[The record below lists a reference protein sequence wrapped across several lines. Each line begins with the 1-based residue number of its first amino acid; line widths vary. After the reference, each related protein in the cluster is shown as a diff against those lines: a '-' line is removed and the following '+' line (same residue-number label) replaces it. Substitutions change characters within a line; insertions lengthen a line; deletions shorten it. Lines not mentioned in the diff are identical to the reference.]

1 MPSRPLP
8 DTLGLSVIALLRSN
22 PPLRRL
28 LATWLQSCLGTGA
41 GYVALLLLTYRHL
54 HTSWAIAAVLL
65 AEFVPAIAL
74 GSWCGALADRYRK
87 RPLIIVA
94 NLVQATAFGGLAVT
108 HTALSILA
116 FALLAG
122 MGNALQRPALRSAL
136 PVVAGDARQVA
147 AAMYDTCRWIGIT
160 VGPLIA
166 AGLFALS
173 GIGLPLALNGLSF
186 LVAAITI
193 ATIAVDKTPP
203 EHAPTTGR
211 GSGVRAGL
219 SEAFEAPGIAAVIA
233 CSSGA
238 IIAGG
243 LLNVCEPFLATRVLH
258 GSGSDYALLVACYGG
273 GMVTASGVVARRGT
287 MPARVLIHRYLSALV
302 LTAAGMTGSAIVGSI
317 LPATVAFAATGYA
330 NALLLVSETQLIQLR
345 VPHSVQGRL
354 FGAKDTVEG
363 ACILLG
369 LAGAAALIAAAGVRF
384 TLATGAV
391 ICGFCA
397 IAGIAALR
405 GASHGPE
412 PDDDLGD
419 VDFVTPQP

>member
-1 MPSRPLP
+1 VDSARVGPSRPLP
-8 DTLGLSVIALLRSN
+8 DTLGLSVIGLLRSN

-28 LATWLQSCLGTGA
+28 LGTWLQSCLGTGA

-94 NLVQATAFGGLAVT
+94 NLVQASAFFGLALT
-108 HTALSILA
+108 HTAVPILA
-116 FALLAG
+116 FAVLAG

-136 PVVAGDARQVA
+136 PLVAGEARQVA

-173 GIGLPLALNGLSF
+173 GVALPLALNGLSF
-186 LVAAITI
+186 LVAAIAI
-193 ATIAVDKTPP
+193 ATVAVDGSPP
-203 EHAPTTGR
+203 PHEPTASK

-273 GMVTASGVVARRGT
+273 GMVAASGVVARRGT
-287 MPARVLIHRYLSALV
+287 KPARVLIHR
-302 LTAAGMTGSAIVGSI
+302 
-317 LPATVAFAATGYA
+317 
-330 NALLLVSETQLIQLR
+330 
-345 VPHSVQGRL
+345 
-354 FGAKDTVEG
+354 
-363 ACILLG
+363 
-369 LAGAAALIAAAGVRF
+369 
-384 TLATGAV
+384 
-391 ICGFCA
+391 
-397 IAGIAALR
+397 
-405 GASHGPE
+405 
-412 PDDDLGD
+412 
-419 VDFVTPQP
+419 